1 MVEHN
6 SIKMKKTF
14 AILLAVCFLMSV
26 AAATV
31 SAAPGQ
37 IKFTPGR
44 PLPQLCT
51 PNSSLYKQGYA
62 AGYEDGFA
70 TGHAECMHTP
80 MHKKARSNSTGCW
93 EIGFNAG
100 FPIGYQAGLH
110 SCKPIEIGHL
120 SKLELIKK

>member
-31 SAAPGQ
+31 SAAPDFRQ
-37 IKFTPGR
+37 R
-44 PLPQLCT
+44 CT
-51 PNSSLYKQGYA
+51 PNSPLYKQGYT

-80 MHKKARSNSTGCW
+80 MHKKARSYSTGCW
-93 EIGFNAG
+93 EAGFNAG

-110 SCKPIEIGHL
+110 SCKRTPYFNEP
-120 SKLELIKK
+120 IKK